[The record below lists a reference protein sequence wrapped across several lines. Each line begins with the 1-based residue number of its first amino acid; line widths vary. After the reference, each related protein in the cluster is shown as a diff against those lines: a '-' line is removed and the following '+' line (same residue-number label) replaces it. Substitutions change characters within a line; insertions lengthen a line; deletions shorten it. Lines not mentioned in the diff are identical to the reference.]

1 MECDVVI
8 GADGIH
14 SLATEA
20 VLGRKNEPVSPA
32 NANVCYRF
40 LIPTERL
47 ERDAET
53 RFFTKDIAGW
63 SRLFAHNEMKRR
75 LIVYPCRGNTIL
87 NFVGMLYEADSPYSE
102 RENWHATVDVAQVLD
117 KFAGYDPRLL
127 SVISKATDVKRW
139 PLLYRHPLPT
149 WNKDLLTLAGDAA
162 HPMLPHQGQGGAQ
175 GLEDGLA
182 LGIILCG
189 AETPQDIRE
198 RLDIYYSTR
207 HRRTSAI
214 QILSNVGADQ
224 TRLVSDELRQFM
236 SEEEIP
242 TDFLSIARYSFG
254 FDVVRTT
261 MDAMKKYDPA
271 FRLPDDFFDSPVIG
285 VPGRGASH

>member
-1 MECDVVI
+1 MLPREC
-8 GADGIH
+8 
-14 SLATEA
+14 ATVGTKRPEN
-20 VLGRKNEPVSPA
+20 KVSP
-32 NANVCYRF
+32 
-40 LIPTERL
+40 PTNRL
-47 ERDAET
+47 
-53 RFFTKDIAGW
+53 
-63 SRLFAHNEMKRR
+63 
-75 LIVYPCRGNTIL
+75 
-87 NFVGMLYEADSPYSE
+87 AD
-102 RENWHATVDVAQVLD
+102 
-117 KFAGYDPRLL
+117 
-127 SVISKATDVKRW
+127 
-139 PLLYRHPLPT
+139 
-149 WNKDLLTLAGDAA
+149 
-162 HPMLPHQGQGGAQ
+162 QGQGGAQ

-224 TRLVSDELRQFM
+224 TSLVSDELRQFM
-236 SEEEIP
+236 SEDEIP
-242 TDFLSIARYSFG
+242 SKSVCEGKRPRRLRRWLTRKPADFLSIARYSFG